1 MQITEHICL
10 VASGD
15 MGLALTHPQDCNV
28 YAVKAQDGF
37 LLVDSGV
44 GLQPENIERVLE
56 RDGLAPNKM
65 RAILLTH
72 GHADH
77 SGGAAY
83 FQKKYAVQ
91 IIGPKAEKEFVEQ
104 AQEGPLGLDVARRA
118 GFYPASYKLAP
129 CTFSDSVS
137 PGEKRTILGLS
148 FEIYEAAGHSI
159 GGVCYCAQIDGK
171 QTLFV
176 GDLISAD
183 GRISLQNIP
192 GADIAAYSRSILALE
207 NVEAEALMTG
217 HGHFMLNRGFVPIQ
231 KACRKFCSLAVPE
244 NIV

>member
-1 MQITEHICL
+1 MQITEHIYL

-28 YAVKAQDGF
+28 YAVKVQDGF

-44 GLQPENIERVLE
+44 GLQPEQIERVLGQ
-56 RDGLAPNKM
+56 DKLAPDRM

-77 SGGAAY
+77 AGGAAY
-83 FQKKYAVQ
+83 FQKKYGAR
-91 IIGPKAEKEFVEQ
+91 IIGPKAEKEFTEQ

-137 PGEKRTILGLS
+137 PGETRTFFGLS
-148 FEIYEAAGHSI
+148 FRIYEAAGHSI
-159 GGVCYCAQIDGK
+159 GGVCYSVRIDGK

-183 GRISLQNIP
+183 GKISLQNIP
-192 GADIAAYSRSILALE
+192 GADIAAYSRSVLALE
-207 NVEAEALMTG
+207 NAGTEALMTG
-217 HGHFMLNRGFVPIQ
+217 HGHFMLNRGSAPIQ
-231 KACRKFCSLAVPE
+231 KACSKFRSLAVPE
-244 NIV
+244 NIF

>member
-1 MQITEHICL
+1 MQITEHMYL

-28 YAVKAQDGF
+28 YAIKVQDGF

-44 GLQPENIERVLE
+44 GVEPEKIETVLE
-56 RDGLAPNKM
+56 KDGLSPEKM

-83 FQKKYAVQ
+83 FQKQYGAQ

-104 AQEGPLGLDVARRA
+104 ALEGPLGLDIARQA
-118 GFYPASYKLAP
+118 GFYPADYRLAP
-129 CTFSDSVS
+129 CVFSDCVS
-137 PGEKRTILGLS
+137 PGDTRTIFGIL
-148 FEIYEAAGHSI
+148 FEVYEAAGHSI
-159 GGVCYCAQIDGK
+159 GGVCYRAKIDGK

-183 GRISLQNIP
+183 GKISLQNIP
-192 GADIAAYSRSILALE
+192 GAEIAAYSRSVLALE
-207 NVEAEALMTG
+207 NVEIEALMTG
-217 HGHFMLNRGFVPIQ
+217 HGHFMLNRGVVPI
-231 KACRKFCSLAVPE
+231 KKVCSKFRNLAVPE
-244 NIV
+244 NIF